1 MRHYQFFARTIC
13 ASTFA
18 ALLFSATAM
27 ADGLIPNA
35 SLETDANLDQWP
47 DQWPKLKAGGTW
59 NEEGGNHFIRITS
72 EKPGEMYM
80 LYREINIP
88 EGVKE
93 LTLTWR
99 QRVSNLEL
107 GEQKWFDARIM
118 MEWMDAGRSKI
129 AGKPPEPKCSKD
141 TQGWEEKSLTFVV
154 PDGARI
160 LKFMPSLFRVKS
172 GKFDLDDVQLTP
184 KTTP

>member
-1 MRHYQFFARTIC
+1 MKLRPHFARTAC

-18 ALLFSATAM
+18 ALLLSAPAM
-27 ADGLIPNA
+27 ADGLITNA
-35 SLETDANLDQWP
+35 SMEADANLDQWP
-47 DQWPKLKAGGTW
+47 DAWPKLKAGGTW
-59 NEEGGNHFIRITS
+59 EAEGGNHFIRITS
-72 EKPGEMYM
+72 EKAGEMYM

-93 LTLTWR
+93 LTLTWK
-99 QRVSNLEL
+99 QRVGHLEL

-118 MEWMDAGRSKI
+118 MEWMDAGRGKI
-129 AGKPPEPKCSKD
+129 SGKPPEPKCSKD
-141 TQGWEEKSLTFVV
+141 TQGWEEKSLTFAV
-154 PDGARI
+154 PEGARI

-172 GKFDLDDVQLTP
+172 GKFDLDDIQLTP

>member
-1 MRHYQFFARTIC
+1 MRLRNHFARTAC

-18 ALLFSATAM
+18 ALALSASAM
-27 ADGLIPNA
+27 ADGLIINSSMEA
-35 SLETDANLDQWP
+35 DTNLDQWP
-47 DQWPKLKAGGTW
+47 DAWPRLKSGGSW

-72 EKPGEMYM
+72 EKAGEMYM

-93 LTLTWR
+93 LTLTWK

-118 MEWMDAGRSKI
+118 MEWMDAGRSKV
-129 AGKPPEPKCSKD
+129 AGKPTEPKCSKD
-141 TQGWEEKSLTFVV
+141 TEGWEEKSLIIPV

-172 GKFDLDDVQLTP
+172 GKFDLDDIQFTP
-184 KTTP
+184 MAPP